1 MDFDRMNR
9 WLTLAANLGVLVGIF
24 FLAYELN
31 LSRTAAIAEI
41 YQGRAHSRSEADLQK
56 ALSSPNF
63 VAADIKFQSLL
74 KTHGVKYAVAQL
86 TEEERYL
93 IRLWHS
99 SLLVRFDNVA
109 FQYSIGLIPDQYFED
124 TVIGMQRFMP
134 VWDELDLVLLSAS
147 REVYENAIADAKRN
161 DE

>member
-1 MDFDRMNR
+1 MDFDRLNR
-9 WLTLAANLGVLVGIF
+9 WITLAANLGVLVGIF

-41 YQGRAHSRSEADLQK
+41 YQGRANSRSEADLQR

-74 KTHGVKYAVAQL
+74 RTHSVKDAVSQL

-93 IRLWHS
+93 IRLWQS

-109 FQYSIGLIPDQYFED
+109 FQYSIGLIPDLYFED
-124 TVIGMQRFMP
+124 TIRGIQRFMP
-134 VWDELDLVLLSAS
+134 IWEELELELLGST
-147 REVYENAIADAKRN
+147 RELIENAIAESKRRS
-161 DE
+161 E

>member
-1 MDFDRMNR
+1 MYFARMNQ
-9 WLTLAANLGVLVGIF
+9 WLTLGANIGVLVGIF

-74 KTHGVKYAVAQL
+74 KTHNAKDAVSQL

-93 IRLWHS
+93 IRLWQS
-99 SLLVRFDNVA
+99 SLLIRFDNVA
-109 FQYSIGLIPDQYFED
+109 FQYSIGLIPDAYFKD
-124 TVIGMQRFMP
+124 TIRGIQRFMP
-134 VWDELDLVLLSAS
+134 IWDELGLTLPETS
-147 REVYENAIADAKRN
+147 REFIETAIAESKQQN
-161 DE
+161 Q